1 MRNNY
6 LPSNSWQTN
15 AGMAL
20 LELVVALSML
30 AVLLGVAVTSLQT
43 AIEHRADPVI
53 YARAVQLAQDTI
65 DAIMTRK
72 FDENTP
78 PGGVPHC
85 DAGGAPACAGVTA
98 GDSGLD
104 DIGDFNGMNDSTS
117 APPFL
122 INVTVAD
129 AGTELSLV
137 SAAARRI
144 TVTVSIPSAGVPIT
158 GLPLVLST
166 YRFNY

>member
-1 MRNNY
+1 M
-6 LPSNSWQTN
+6 
-15 AGMAL
+15 GL
-20 LELVVALSML
+20 LELVIALSML

-43 AIEHRADPVI
+43 ATEHRADPLI

-65 DAIMTRK
+65 EAIMTRK

-104 DIGDFNGMNDSTS
+104 DVGDFNGMNDSTS

-129 AGTELSLV
+129 AGAELSLA

-144 TVTVSIPSAGVPIT
+144 TVTVSIPSAGVAMI
-158 GLPLVLST
+158 GLPVVLST